1 MKLFIVV
8 EGVDG
13 VGKTALSQKLCSYLN
28 AKYLKTPLRVLKPL
42 ESIFVGKNREFET
55 IGFLFLAVL
64 TGIYIRMFRI
74 FKPIVCD
81 KYILTTI
88 IDQLELGSWVAK
100 FLMPLRYWLV
110 PKPDCTLTL
119 LVDSE
124 EDLILRLT
132 SKGWDE
138 NDVEMF
144 PHWQR
149 LQAIYQ
155 SLPETKTINA
165 SDLDERATFEY
176 ALVLLEG

>member
-1 MKLFIVV
+1 MFKL
-8 EGVDG
+8 
-13 VGKTALSQKLCSYLN
+13 
-28 AKYLKTPLRVLKPL
+28 
-42 ESIFVGKNREFET
+42 
-55 IGFLFLAVL
+55 
-64 TGIYIRMFRI
+64 
-74 FKPIVCD
+74 IVCD

-88 IDQLELGSWVAK
+88 IDQLELGSRVAK
-100 FLMPLRYWLV
+100 LLMPLRYWFV

-124 EDLILRLT
+124 EDLIHRLT

-149 LQAIYQ
+149 LQVIYQ

-165 SDLDERATFEY
+165 SDLDEDATFEY
-176 ALVLLEG
+176 ALVLLED